1 MESDEDNGAAGNM
14 PEFGAIFMSN
24 VASKKE
30 CFKHKV
36 FALPSSQAKF
46 VKQVKAGM
54 VLFLFE
60 YEKRELFGVYQACS
74 DGAMDIVPHLC
85 NSLGKKFPAQV
96 HFKPIWYCN
105 PLSEKMFQDAIY
117 DNYYSAKKFNFG
129 LSEDQVHRLLL
140 LFSSRKLKNKLPRQP
155 LTKLVNRAVD
165 EERRLMDDDRF
176 ALLQRADMQSSE
188 DVFEPGMSRHLG
200 NLLNR
205 PKEPDDDIPFIE
217 DRIDTEDEFNSVA
230 HGLLTGYTSECVNRR
245 TDNDGRL
252 LRSNLSENRLHDS
265 FYKVRRL
272 ADGGR
277 LLTGELVNDKFQVDS
292 DLNPIHFREY
302 PVGPLDVKTDDDDKL
317 MMRNRTVGGY
327 DTDIGFGSAHSTEH
341 RGKSL
346 NRNQLGINDNKF
358 LIGGHGEKEYNHHHI
373 VEPAVSNDGN
383 LDERLENRHC
393 MDYFSGSASASERIG
408 SLLHKIRK
416 PTGDGWFSMN
426 ERIGGEPN
434 LCSHLGPGF
443 STENFGNPLNSGCRT
458 INDAKISKSEGR
470 VAENI
475 VDSIR
480 CSTTSNKN
488 FGYVSSVDGQVA
500 DDGRFRNDNWD
511 GWFSMNE
518 RIGGE
523 PNLCS
528 HLGPGFSTEN
538 FGNPLTS
545 SCRTINDAKISK
557 SEGRVTENI
566 VDSIRCSTT
575 LNKNFGYVSSVDG
588 EVADD
593 GRFRNDNRVEIAER
607 IDTFARPV
615 ISTECT
621 SLSKMRQNS
630 LVYPNTSHST
640 CHDATVA
647 RAVAYNPELARSHYL
662 RFSSFAA
669 NGSSSSVQENPCHGS
684 GGNHYFLSNSA
695 SPTYGLEAKGLS
707 RRLDV
712 ASAYEHKAVLPTI
725 SDHSSQSP
733 CGTANYFLN
742 ADLSNHVDLNSSA
755 YLDYRC
761 SSFPN
766 PSSASLPRVET
777 FERDKGSASYALN
790 SMENPTFRKGENFP
804 LTSRGMHQ
812 SLIYHEIGKTS
823 AGQEFLCSAKQD
835 LNLGMYHHEE
845 DSLNYDN
852 DDFKRSKENI
862 LDYEEHQRRSKTPS
876 YDSSSNRRSVF
887 SRLTSG
893 PEAQV
898 QEKEE
903 NDNYVCYD
911 GCHMDS
917 SVNEVMDSLQQ
928 GHNNRVREGEKPK
941 KCKPFHSTFA
951 YGESGLDEREIFV
964 ASNIEIDQSM
974 KMRKMKEA
982 YGAIDEN
989 MDEVPKETRVVDF
1002 KRRSETKK
1010 SFIETST
1017 KTNPSIVEGKISR
1030 VNAEDDSLKDK
1041 SCKRRKLVRPAFT
1054 KNDSVDEGVVS
1065 NPSDNCDT
1073 VLTVHEAKMLNPDT
1087 RLSSVISKGSRK
1099 LGVTNIM
1106 SSFKSEGPKIL
1117 KIGSL
1122 SSRSH
1127 KHEQGKET
1135 SNIPRN
1141 N

>member
-1 MESDEDNGAAGNM
+1 MESDEDNGAAGSM

-85 NSLGKKFPAQV
+85 NNLGKKFPAQV

-140 LFSSRKLKNKLPRQP
+140 LFSSRKLKNKFPRQP
-155 LTKLVNRAVD
+155 LTKLVNRAVG

-176 ALLQRADMQSSE
+176 ALVKRADMQPSE
-188 DVFEPGMSRHLG
+188 DDVFEPGMSRDYLG

-205 PKEPDDDIPFIE
+205 PKEPDDDIPFME

-230 HGLLTGYTSECVNRR
+230 HGLLTSYSSECVDRR

-252 LRSNLSENRLHDS
+252 LRSNLSENRLNDS

-292 DLNPIHFREY
+292 DLDPIHFTEY

-327 DTDIGFGSAHSTEH
+327 DTDIGFGPACSTEH

-346 NRNQLGINDNKF
+346 NRNRLGINDNKF
-358 LIGGHGEKEYNHHHI
+358 LIGGHGEKEYNHHHHI
-373 VEPAVSNDGN
+373 IEPAAVSNDGN

-393 MDYFSGSASASERIG
+393 MDYVSRSVSASERIG

-416 PTGDGWFSMN
+416 PTEDGWFSMN
-426 ERIGGEPN
+426 ERIGREPD

-443 STENFGNPLNSGCRT
+443 STENFGNPLNSGFRT
-458 INDAKISKSEGR
+458 INDE
-470 VAENI
+470 
-475 VDSIR
+475 
-480 CSTTSNKN
+480 
-488 FGYVSSVDGQVA
+488 
-500 DDGRFRNDNWD
+500 
-511 GWFSMNE
+511 
-518 RIGGE
+518 
-523 PNLCS
+523 
-528 HLGPGFSTEN
+528 
-538 FGNPLTS
+538 
-545 SCRTINDAKISK
+545 KISK

-575 LNKNFGYVSSVDG
+575 SNKNFGYISSVDG
-588 EVADD
+588 RVANG
-593 GRFRNDNRVEIAER
+593 GRFRNDNRVEIGEG

-647 RAVAYNPELARSHYL
+647 RAEAYNPELTRSHYR
-662 RFSSFAA
+662 RFSSFAT
-669 NGSSSSVQENPCHGS
+669 NGNSSSVQENPCHGS
-684 GGNHYFLSNSA
+684 GGNHYFLSNSV

-712 ASAYEHKAVLPTI
+712 ASAYENKAVLPTI

-733 CGTANYFLN
+733 CGTTNYFLN

-755 YLDYRC
+755 YLDYRG
-761 SSFPN
+761 SFFPN
-766 PSSASLPRVET
+766 PSPASLPRVET
-777 FERDKGSASYALN
+777 FESEKGSASYALN
-790 SMENPTFRKGENFP
+790 SMENPTFRKGGNFP

-812 SLIYHEIGKTS
+812 NVIYHEVDKTS

-835 LNLGMYHHEE
+835 LNLGMYHREEDSLNYDNCNFRKGGNFPLTSRGMHQNVIYHEVDKTSAGQEFLCSAKQDLNLGMFHHEE

-852 DDFKRSKENI
+852 DDFKRSNV
-862 LDYEEHQRRSKTPS
+862 LNYEEHQRRSKAPS
-876 YDSSSNRRSVF
+876 YDFNSNRRSVF

-898 QEKEE
+898 QGKEE

-911 GCHMDS
+911 GCHVDS
-917 SVNEVMDSLQQ
+917 SVNEVMDLLQQ
-928 GHNNRVREGEKPK
+928 GHNNRVIEGEKPK
-941 KCKPFHSTFA
+941 KCKPFHSRCA
-951 YGESGLDEREIFV
+951 YGESGLDEGEIFV

-1010 SFIETST
+1010 SLIETST

-1030 VNAEDDSLKDK
+1030 VNAEVDSLADK
-1041 SCKRRKLVRPAFT
+1041 SCKRRKLVRPVFT
-1054 KNDSVDEGVVS
+1054 KNDSVDEGVFS

-1087 RLSSVISKGSRK
+1087 RLSSVISKGSHE
-1099 LGVTNIM
+1099 LGVTNII

-1127 KHEQGKET
+1127 KLEEGKET